1 MTQSALVKRSALRFS
16 GFTKPDLLAA
26 CARRLFRG
34 RSCGCSSWDVG
45 AAEGDSGART
55 RGTTETGAGDDD
67 RGASSADIIRFQSA
81 ELRRRRLIHTVC

>member
-26 CARRLFRG
+26 ARRLFRG

-45 AAEGDSGART
+45 AADGESGART
-55 RGTTETGAGDDD
+55 RGTTETGGDDG
-67 RGASSADIIRFQSA
+67 RGASSADIMRFQSA
-81 ELRRRRLIHTVC
+81 ELRRRRLIHTLC